1 MEGLIK
7 EAKRAY
13 KKGLLRETKDILE
26 RIIELTRGEYIEIY
40 PDYISVLLDLKDY
53 NKAERI
59 LKECEKI
66 IERDGSVS
74 ILNSIKRLKAR
85 LYREK
90 GQFEKAKKI
99 LNEVL
104 NQKGLTDEEKGK
116 INFSLGK
123 ILFIEGD
130 YDRAERHFTESE
142 ISFRGTSL
150 IEEEGWATLWRAK
163 IARIRGEWTR
173 ANDMLKILFREYTE
187 RSKLLYAYVLFE
199 KALLLF
205 EEGKKDETIELEKI
219 LEETLLNLR
228 APRLSIEVRLKLSNP
243 LSVDAEEF
251 KKVERRSWR
260 ILNYLPFEEKTLR
273 GLALSWLAYIKGFYG
288 DKNEA
293 EELYDLAEKE
303 LENSSYEEKG
313 LYLLLKILTLIEFKN
328 FKKAEKY
335 IEVINDKKY
344 PFYFRSLAVLAKNF
358 EKV

>member
-53 NKAERI
+53 NKAEKI

-163 IARIRGEWTR
+163 IA
-173 ANDMLKILFREYTE
+173 
-187 RSKLLYAYVLFE
+187 
-199 KALLLF
+199 
-205 EEGKKDETIELEKI
+205 
-219 LEETLLNLR
+219 
-228 APRLSIEVRLKLSNP
+228 
-243 LSVDAEEF
+243 
-251 KKVERRSWR
+251 
-260 ILNYLPFEEKTLR
+260 
-273 GLALSWLAYIKGFYG
+273 
-288 DKNEA
+288 
-293 EELYDLAEKE
+293 
-303 LENSSYEEKG
+303 
-313 LYLLLKILTLIEFKN
+313 
-328 FKKAEKY
+328 
-335 IEVINDKKY
+335 
-344 PFYFRSLAVLAKNF
+344 
-358 EKV
+358 